1 MPSVGVNS
9 DYGTGAIQVQY
20 LPTNDAGGG
29 VDWALQASH
38 LAQLGGD
45 DLRDTTS
52 MSSTSYSPS
61 VGASVGSEQLQQL
74 LTDPKLCA
82 TRERTLGARSS
93 VYSGIACRRVFPTV
107 MLARHTNPDIAEGQ
121 YPPPSKRNETPV
133 K

>member
-52 MSSTSYSPS
+52 MSSIIFTISWRFGGF
-61 VGASVGSEQLQQL
+61 GAASAAAYRSEALCDARADPWGSLVRL
-74 LTDPKLCA
+74 
-82 TRERTLGARSS
+82 
-93 VYSGIACRRVFPTV
+93 
-107 MLARHTNPDIAEGQ
+107 
-121 YPPPSKRNETPV
+121 
-133 K
+133 

>member
-20 LPTNDAGGG
+20 LPTNDAGDG

-93 VYSGIACRRVFPTV
+93 VYSGIALQKSVPYGDAGQTHKSRYRRGAIPPAVK
-107 MLARHTNPDIAEGQ
+107 AE
-121 YPPPSKRNETPV
+121 
-133 K
+133 